1 MPVAALL
8 LALAAACIHALWNLL
23 LARAR
28 DPEAA
33 TAVAFFVGLVA
44 FAPVAA
50 LVWRAQPSV
59 WPYVL
64 ASGLVQVAYTAL
76 LAAAYGRVALSVVY
90 PLARGLAPVLVLVAG
105 VVVLGKATSWGQ
117 ATGVCL
123 VGGGVLLVRGG
134 LRRAHAA
141 GTVFG
146 VAIACCIA
154 GYTLVD
160 KHGIRHAAPLTYL
173 ELEMLLPSL
182 LYPAA
187 VARWK
192 GVQALRAELGWHS
205 VVAGLCTFGAYGLVL
220 LALQRASAAS
230 VAAVRET
237 SVLLTVL
244 LAGRVLR
251 ERAGPWRIGGAAAV
265 AGGVALLSLT

>member
-1 MPVAALL
+1 MPVSALM

-33 TAVAFFVGLVA
+33 MAVAVLVA
-44 FAPVAA
+44 LVAYAPVAA
-50 LVWRAQPSV
+50 LVWRAQASV

-64 ASGLVQVAYTAL
+64 ASGLIQLVYTVL
-76 LAAAYGRVALSVVY
+76 LAAAYGRVELSVVY

-105 VVVLGKATSWGQ
+105 VVVLGKPSSWGQ
-117 ATGVCL
+117 AAGVCL

-141 GTVFG
+141 GTAFG
-146 VAIACCIA
+146 LVIACCIA

-160 KHGIRHAAPLTYL
+160 KHGIRHAAPLAYL

-192 GVQALRAELGWHS
+192 GVRALRAELGWHS
-205 VVAGLCTFGAYGLVL
+205 VVAGLFTFGAYGLVL

-237 SVLLTVL
+237 SVVLTVL
-244 LAGRVLR
+244 LARRVLR
-251 ERAGPWRIGGAAAV
+251 ERGGPRRIAGAAAV
-265 AGGVALLSLT
+265 AGGVAHLSLT